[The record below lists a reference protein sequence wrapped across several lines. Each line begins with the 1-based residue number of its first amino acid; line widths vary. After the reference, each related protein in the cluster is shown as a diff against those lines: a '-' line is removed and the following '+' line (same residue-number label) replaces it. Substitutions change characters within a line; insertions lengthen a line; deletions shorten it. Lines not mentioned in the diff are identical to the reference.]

1 MIRSTARFWRDEA
14 GAASVE
20 YGLMAALIGG
30 TIVVTVSAIGLQLN
44 TLFTVLDQ
52 TLVIAGP

>member
-1 MIRSTARFWRDEA
+1 
-14 GAASVE
+14 VE

>member
-1 MIRSTARFWRDEA
+1 MRTSATRFWQEET

-20 YGLMAALIGG
+20 YGLMAALIGATIAG
-30 TIVVTVSAIGLQLN
+30 TVGAIGFQLN

-52 TLVIAGP
+52 TLLIAAP